1 MKTEIIAYNNG
12 LSVKFSIGNQSFT
25 LAPVQDI
32 EDATFLQ
39 HQLEQ
44 AFKLNVI
51 KAKALRKKGTDDTY
65 IFDYGE
71 GNWYYTNAPHPYEGD
86 VSEDINDGY
95 FPSDADLVD
104 IEIRVI
110 EPNK

>member
-39 HQLEQ
+39 HQLGE
-44 AFKLNVI
+44 AFKG
-51 KAKALRKKGTDDTY
+51 KK
-65 IFDYGE
+65 E
-71 GNWYYTNAPHPYEGD
+71 
-86 VSEDINDGY
+86 
-95 FPSDADLVD
+95 
-104 IEIRVI
+104 
-110 EPNK
+110 K

>member
-51 KAKALRKKGTDDTY
+51 KAKALRKKGTDKWYMFTIKTKWIECEY
-65 IFDYGE
+65 PKTLPLETTGMEMFDL
-71 GNWYYTNAPHPYEGD
+71 
-86 VSEDINDGY
+86 
-95 FPSDADLVD
+95 PSDSELVD
-104 IEIRVI
+104 LEIRVI
-110 EPNK
+110 EHNK

>member
-1 MKTEIIAYNNG
+1 MKTEIIAYDNG

-39 HQLEQ
+39 YQLEQ

-51 KAKALRKKGTDDTY
+51 KAKALRKKGTDK
-65 IFDYGE
+65 
-71 GNWYYTNAPHPYEGD
+71 WYCWNNYYSNFEASAEFKIVWGKMEFYDLPK
-86 VSEDINDGY
+86 
-95 FPSDADLVD
+95 DAELVD
-104 IEIRVI
+104 LEIRVI

>member
-1 MKTEIIAYNNG
+1 MKTEIIAYDNG

-39 HQLEQ
+39 HQLEE

-51 KAKALRKKGTDDTY
+51 KAKALRKKGTDK
-65 IFDYGE
+65 
-71 GNWYYTNAPHPYEGD
+71 WYYFATDGRFYP
-86 VSEDINDGY
+86 SRTIDIEAGRTLTTP
-95 FPSDADLVD
+95 PSDAELVD